1 MNVHLRLEGTST
13 EVNDVLQAL
22 PGVTE
27 LRIAAVELTDEVVSS
42 ETPSES
48 AGSDS
53 RVVTTRFVRHA
64 LTRLRLSPPM
74 KRVLTALYEAH
85 PDWLSLPTLH
95 SIADY
100 TPAQFA
106 GLMGAFGRRLA
117 NTEGYDSD
125 LTFFEYRWNEDEEV
139 WDYRLPKTVCD
150 ALALEQLVWSGSTR
164 TPALAGV
171 RVLERVA
178 A

>member
-1 MNVHLRLEGTST
+1 MNVHIRLEGTAT
-13 EVNDVLQAL
+13 EINDVLQAL
-22 PGVTE
+22 PGATNLCV
-27 LRIAAVELTDEVVSS
+27 AAVELTDEAVSS
-42 ETPSES
+42 ETLSEA

-53 RVVTTRFVRHA
+53 SVVTSQFAGRV
-64 LTRLRLSPPM
+64 LTRLGLSPPM
-74 KRVLTALYEAH
+74 KKVLTALYEAH

-95 SIADY
+95 GIADY

-125 LTFFEYRWNEDEEV
+125 SAFFEYKWNEDEEV

-150 ALALEQLVWSGSTR
+150 ALELEQLV
-164 TPALAGV
+164 
-171 RVLERVA
+171 
-178 A
+178 